1 MKKETTIYD
10 LAEYLSLSPST
21 VSRALNDHPAINQK
35 TKERVNKAAEAFDYQ
50 LNTFAKNLRKKSTD
64 TLGVITPKL
73 DSTFMASV
81 LAGMEKVA
89 NQSGYNLIITQSQES
104 QVKEI
109 ANVKTMFSSRVDG
122 LMVSVSAETET
133 LEHFDQFVNKGV
145 PVLFFDRVLEDSKM
159 VKIVIDNR
167 KAGRQ
172 ATEHLIGQGCTNIW
186 HITGDLRRNV
196 YFDRSKGYRDAL
208 KKAGLPVNEASIFES
223 KLIPDDVDEIVDHIK
238 NSSQKPDGIFVS
250 NDFYA
255 SSLLIALKSSGFRI
269 PDDIAIVGFNND
281 PISRVIEP
289 KLSTVHYPAYEMGEL
304 TAKTLIDHIKGA
316 VDMNMQD
323 TLILSHKLIVR
334 GSSNRLREEEA

>member
-10 LAEYLSLSPST
+10 LAEHLSLSPST

-35 TKERVNKAAEAFDYQ
+35 TKERVNKAAEKFGYQ

-89 NQSGYNLIITQSQES
+89 NQSGYNLLITQSQES
-104 QVKEI
+104 QEKEI
-109 ANVKTMFSSRVDG
+109 ANAKTMFSSRVDG
-122 LMVSVSAETET
+122 LMVSASAETET

-172 ATEHLIGQGCTNIW
+172 ATEHLIEQGCKRIW

-196 YFDRSKGYRDAL
+196 YSDRYKGYRDAL
-208 KKAGLPVNEASIFES
+208 KKAGLPLDESSLFES
-223 KLIPDDVDEIVDHIK
+223 KLIPDDVDEIVEVIK
-238 NSSQKPDGIFVS
+238 KSKQKPDGIFVS
-250 NDFYA
+250 NDLYA
-255 SSLLIALKSSGFRI
+255 GSLLIALKYSGLRI
-269 PDDIAIVGFNND
+269 PEDIAIVGFNND
-281 PISRVIEP
+281 PISRIIEP
-289 KLSTVHYPAYEMGEL
+289 KLTTVHYPAYEMGEL
-304 TAKTLIDHIKGA
+304 TAKTLIDHIKGE

-334 GSSNRLREEEA
+334 GSSDRSGQK

>member
-10 LAEYLSLSPST
+10 LAEHLSLSPST

-35 TKERVNKAAEAFDYQ
+35 TKQRVNNAAETFGYQ
-50 LNTFAKNLRKKSTD
+50 LNTFAKNLRKQSTN

-89 NQSGYNLIITQSQES
+89 NQSGYNLLITQSQES
-104 QVKEI
+104 QEKEI
-109 ANVKTMFSSRVDG
+109 ANAKTMFNSRVDG
-122 LMVSVSAETET
+122 LMVSASAETET
-133 LEHFDQFVNKGV
+133 LDHFDQFVKKGI

-167 KAGRQ
+167 IAGLQ
-172 ATEHLIGQGCTNIW
+172 ATEHLIAQGCKNIW

-196 YFDRSKGYRDAL
+196 YSDRYSGYCEAL
-208 KKAGLPVNEASIFES
+208 EKAGLTVKENTVFES
-223 KLIPDDVDEIVDHIK
+223 RLLPDNVDEIIELIK
-238 NSSQKPDGIFVS
+238 KSKNKPDGIFVS
-250 NDFYA
+250 NDLYA
-255 SSLLIALKSSGFRI
+255 SSLLIALKHSGFSI
-269 PDDIAIVGFNND
+269 PEDIAIAGFNND
-281 PISRVIEP
+281 PISRIIEP
-289 KLSTVHYPAYEMGEL
+289 KLTTVHYPAYEMGEL
-304 TAKTLIDHIKGA
+304 TAKTLINHIKGE

-334 GSSNRLREEEA
+334 GSSSRSGNKEA

>member
-10 LAEYLSLSPST
+10 LAEHLSLSPST

-35 TKERVNKAAEAFDYQ
+35 TKDRVNKAAAAFGYQ

-89 NQSGYNLIITQSQES
+89 NQSGYNLLITQSQES
-104 QVKEI
+104 QEKEI
-109 ANVKTMFSSRVDG
+109 ANAKTMFSSRVDG
-122 LMVSVSAETET
+122 LMVSASAETET

-172 ATEHLIGQGCTNIW
+172 ATEHLIEQGCKRIW

-196 YFDRSKGYRDAL
+196 YSDRYKGYRDAL
-208 KKAGLPVNEASIFES
+208 KKAGLPLDESSLFES
-223 KLIPDDVDEIVDHIK
+223 KLIPDDVDEIVEVIK
-238 NSSQKPDGIFVS
+238 KSKQKPDGVFVS
-250 NDFYA
+250 NDLYA
-255 SSLLIALKSSGFRI
+255 GSLLIALKYSGFRI
-269 PDDIAIVGFNND
+269 PEDIAIVGFNND
-281 PISRVIEP
+281 PISRIIEP
-289 KLSTVHYPAYEMGEL
+289 KLTTVHYPAYEMGEL
-304 TAKTLIDHIKGA
+304 TAKTLIDHIKGE

-323 TLILSHKLIVR
+323 TLILSHKLIIR
-334 GSSNRLREEEA
+334 GSSDRSGQK

>member
-10 LAEYLSLSPST
+10 LAEHLSLSPST

-35 TKERVNKAAEAFDYQ
+35 TKDRVNKAAAAFGYQ

-89 NQSGYNLIITQSQES
+89 NQSGYNLLITQSQES
-104 QVKEI
+104 QEKEI
-109 ANVKTMFSSRVDG
+109 ANAKTMFSSRVDG
-122 LMVSVSAETET
+122 LMVSASAETET

-172 ATEHLIGQGCTNIW
+172 ATEHLIEQGCKRIW

-196 YFDRSKGYRDAL
+196 YSDRYKGYRDAL
-208 KKAGLPVNEASIFES
+208 KKAGLPLDESSLFES
-223 KLIPDDVDEIVDHIK
+223 KLIPDDVDEIVEVIK
-238 NSSQKPDGIFVS
+238 KSKQKPDGVFVS
-250 NDFYA
+250 NDLYA
-255 SSLLIALKSSGFRI
+255 GSLLIALKYSGFRI
-269 PDDIAIVGFNND
+269 PEDIAIVGFNND
-281 PISRVIEP
+281 LISRIIEP
-289 KLSTVHYPAYEMGEL
+289 KLTTVHYPAYEMGEL
-304 TAKTLIDHIKGA
+304 TAKTLIDHIKGE

-323 TLILSHKLIVR
+323 TLILSHKLIIR
-334 GSSNRLREEEA
+334 GSSDRSGQK